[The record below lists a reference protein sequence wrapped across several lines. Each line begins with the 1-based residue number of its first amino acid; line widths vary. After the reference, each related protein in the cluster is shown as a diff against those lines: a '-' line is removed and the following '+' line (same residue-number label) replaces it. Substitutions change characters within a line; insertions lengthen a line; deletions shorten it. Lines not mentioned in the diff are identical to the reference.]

1 MNRATAVVDTM
12 PTAVATKRLRTATPV
27 IYGPKWCH
35 SAAPSEYG
43 ARFLN
48 VANRSVNRKVEGSN
62 PCSGSFVM
70 SHDIVDCFSNLADQL
85 KMDRA
90 DHQAKRL
97 TMK

>member
-1 MNRATAVVDTM
+1 
-12 PTAVATKRLRTATPV
+12 
-27 IYGPKWCH
+27 
-35 SAAPSEYG
+35 
-43 ARFLN
+43 
-48 VANRSVNRKVEGSN
+48 
-62 PCSGSFVM
+62 M